1 MQNPRKY
8 CLPML
13 LLNKSLYRKFKQG
26 NIQAFEVLH
35 KRFEKPIF
43 RFISEKISNP
53 DTAEELTQDVFM
65 KAYRA
70 RESFEENFEFST
82 WLWTIAKNTTFD
94 WLRKQ
99 KEEPLASLEDYTW
112 EEIPCASPS
121 PEARTRLK
129 LDAKSNRRNL
139 LKVMKSLTH
148 LQKRALIMRVVRQL
162 SYEEISKNLG
172 LSISAAKC
180 LVYRAKAAMQV
191 AVGPGIHESL
201 VWA

>member
-1 MQNPRKY
+1 
-8 CLPML
+8 ML

-26 NIQAFEVLH
+26 NIEAFEALH

-43 RFISEKISNP
+43 RYISERISNP

-70 RESFEENFEFST
+70 RESLEESYEFST

-94 WLRKQ
+94 WLRKR
-99 KEEPLASLEDYTW
+99 KEEPLASLEEFTW
-112 EEIPCASPS
+112 EELPCAMPS

-129 LDAKSNRRNL
+129 LDTKSNRKNL
-139 LKVMKSLTH
+139 LKIMKQLTH

-172 LSISAAKC
+172 LSLSAAKC
-180 LVYRAKAAMQV
+180 LVYRAKATMQGAGLNDALIWV
-191 AVGPGIHESL
+191 
-201 VWA
+201 